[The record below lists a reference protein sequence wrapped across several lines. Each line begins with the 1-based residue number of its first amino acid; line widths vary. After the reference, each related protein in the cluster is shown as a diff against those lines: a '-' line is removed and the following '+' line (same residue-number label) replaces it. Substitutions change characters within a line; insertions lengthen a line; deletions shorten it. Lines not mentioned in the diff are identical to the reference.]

1 MDYDIIIIGSGP
13 GGYKAAVTA
22 AFMGAKVALIEKN
35 LPGGNCLNQGCVP
48 TKSLIHVAELLEDI
62 QLLQGKGIYGDLKAD
77 FDSAVKHKDKV
88 ISNIRNNF
96 PVWLKRLGVH
106 YYQASA
112 SFIDAHQIHLR
123 YDQASSQATPQAT
136 SHTTKANTI
145 TAKHIVI
152 ATGSHPITHEKCQ
165 TDGAIILNSE
175 DFMYHLKTIPRS
187 VLFVGG
193 GAIGVELGYV
203 MHQFGSKVTIV
214 EQSKQLLNTAKVPDR
229 ARGLLQRKFKQ
240 QGIKF
245 RTNVS
250 VASSTVSPS
259 NATIT
264 FTDGLQEN
272 YDNVIVAIG
281 RAPNTTELNLSNTN
295 IAIDDDGFI
304 ITNQYLETAE
314 PHIYAIGDVKQQGP
328 STANAALHDA
338 KIAATN
344 ACQGNQ
350 LTSNYHKVP
359 TVIYSSLQI
368 ASVGL
373 SEDQAD
379 AAGFEPEVARS
390 NFSASVKA
398 LTQHETEG
406 YTEITHDEETGQLLG
421 GCIVGRDAGEQIQML
436 TAAVQSERGLWFFND
451 INYSHPSWCEE
462 LENTINP
469 FTSEFTRSGNN
480 VFRPGIYAPATKNNP
495 K

>member
-1 MDYDIIIIGSGP
+1 MEYDVLIIGSGP
-13 GGYKAAVTA
+13 GGYKTAVTA
-22 AFMGAKVALIEKN
+22 AFMGARVALIEKN

-48 TKSLIHVAELLEDI
+48 TKSLVHVAELLEDI
-62 QLLQGKGIYGDLKAD
+62 HLLQDKGIYGDLKAD
-77 FDSAVKHKDKV
+77 FDSAVKHKDK
-88 ISNIRNNF
+88 IITNIRNNF

-112 SFIDAHQIHLR
+112 SFIDAHQVRLC
-123 YDQASSQATPQAT
+123 YNQEPPQAKK
-136 SHTTKANTI
+136 SHVLS
-145 TAKHIVI
+145 AKHIII
-152 ATGSHPITHEKCQ
+152 ATGSQPIAHEKCP
-165 TDGAIILNSE
+165 TDGNIILNSE
-175 DFMYHLKTIPRS
+175 DFMYRLKTTPRS
-187 VLFVGG
+187 ILFVGG

-214 EQSKQLLNTAKVPDR
+214 EQSEQLLNTVKVPDR

-240 QGIKF
+240 QGIEF
-245 RTNVS
+245 RTGVS
-250 VASSTVSPS
+250 VASSSTSTH
-259 NATIT
+259 NASIT
-264 FTDGLQEN
+264 FTDGLQAD
-272 YDNVIVAIG
+272 YDRVVIAIG
-281 RAPNTTELNLSNTN
+281 RAPNTAGLDLSNTN
-295 IAIDDDGFI
+295 VATDAAGFI

-314 PHIYAIGDVKQQGP
+314 PNIYAIGDVKQQGP

-368 ASVGL
+368 ATVGL

-469 FTSEFTRSGNN
+469 FTSEFTRSGGN
-480 VFRPGIYAPATKNNP
+480 VFRPGIYAPTGKNTRR
-495 K
+495 